1 MRSQGFR
8 RFVAIFVGV
17 LVVLGWIAMILTGD
31 ENLGASVLTLTVLN
45 VVYLVIIVKKAKEQP
60 AKDRKKPESPLLRR

>member
-31 ENLGASVLTLTVLN
+31 ENLGASVLTLTVLYI
-45 VVYLVIIVKKAKEQP
+45 VYLVIIVKKAKEQP
-60 AKDRKKPESPLLRR
+60 AEDRKKPDSPLLRR